1 MLSKSCRL
9 ASILNLALL
18 ASAAQP
24 HSHHVEVTSQGL
36 LRADE
41 KLQPKPRLATCAGRK
56 LDCAGAD
63 DPCAQATDCN
73 AHHACTGS
81 GHRNCMKNT
90 ELSGPVCATN
100 MDGCVP
106 ACKGKVSSSA
116 ADCRSLPEGTK
127 CSSSYV
133 VIENVA
139 TQCFATLGHND
150 EEIECENGSPCG
162 DEEREN
168 PYTGTDGRHRSWMH
182 RSKNFDDY
190 EHIYIYTTH

>member
-90 ELSGPVCATN
+90 ELSGQAWAARE
-100 MDGCVP
+100 GCTVP
-106 ACKGKVSSSA
+106 WVLYQNPLEGLSNNQVWKLVKQG
-116 ADCRSLPEGTK
+116 RS
-127 CSSSYV
+127 
-133 VIENVA
+133 
-139 TQCFATLGHND
+139 ND
-150 EEIECENGSPCG
+150 TVESKLQKS
-162 DEEREN
+162 ERE
-168 PYTGTDGRHRSWMH
+168 RERES
-182 RSKNFDDY
+182 
-190 EHIYIYTTH
+190 E